1 MLNTRFRGST
11 PAAQTGAVVT
21 RPAVRKH
28 YLPQRTRGST
38 ICLTPG
44 GSTICLNP
52 ITIAAQVRPLLRESY
67 DSQAATPSTQPTSI
81 VSVSDSAFA
90 SNVAKCL
97 IVGLAIVQDV
107 SGLHHAGG
115 DHDLEPSSAWDRCLG
130 CESTSWHV
138 GELEVSGRRQV
149 AWEAGARLC
158 GDAAIPLPRENRLSF
173 ELLNK

>member
-38 ICLTPG
+38 ICL
-44 GSTICLNP
+44 NP
-52 ITIAAQVRPLLRESY
+52 ITIAAQVRPLLRESC
-67 DSQAATPSTQPTSI
+67 DSQAATPSTQPASI

-97 IVGLAIVQDV
+97 IVGLAIVQEA

-149 AWEAGARLC
+149 AWEAEARLC